1 MSARSDLNDFLH
13 HRGQAHRIDEILRA
27 YRDGMLTYWLDQH
40 GLNHLADTDL
50 PHLLMLAHADE
61 QYEQCRRWRDL
72 LRAAG
77 YTVRFSHID
86 EPAPFDREW
95 TAYEIDAEGV
105 ERQLAT
111 FDIDGCGA
119 SWHGP
124 DDLWLDVIGPSEGVT
139 N

>member
-1 MSARSDLNDFLH
+1 MSAQTDLTEYLEA
-13 HRGQAHRIDEILRA
+13 RGQGTRVDDIKHA
-27 YRDGMLTYWLDQH
+27 YTNGTLAYWLDLH
-40 GLNHLADTDL
+40 GLSHLANTDL
-50 PHLLMLAHADE
+50 PNLLMLADADE

-77 YTVRFSHID
+77 YTVAFAYTD

-95 TAYEIDAEGV
+95 TVYDGQDGPRV
-105 ERQLAT
+105 AT

-139 N
+139 R

>member
-27 YRDGMLTYWLDQH
+27 YTDGTLTYWLDLH
-40 GLNHLADTDL
+40 GLNHLAETDL
-50 PHLLMLAHADE
+50 PNLLMLAHADE

-77 YTVRFSHID
+77 YTVAFAHTD

-95 TAYEIDAEGV
+95 TVYDGQDGPQV
-105 ERQLAT
+105 AT

-124 DDLWLDVIGPSEGVT
+124 DDLWLDVIGPSEDVT
-139 N
+139 R